1 LKIKKESEMARVNI
15 NTCTLEELEMECLR
29 VMGTPYGHNIIGII
43 CGVAEKRF
51 GEEAAEELFNN
62 YQG

>member
-1 LKIKKESEMARVNI
+1 MKVNI
-15 NTCTLEELEMECLR
+15 KTCTLEELEMECLK

-43 CGVAEKRF
+43 CRTAKERF
-51 GEEAAEELFNN
+51 GKEAADELFNN

>member
-1 LKIKKESEMARVNI
+1 MSRVNI
-15 NTCTLEELEMECLR
+15 NTCTLEELETECLR
-29 VMGTPYGHNIIGII
+29 VMGTTFGHNVIGII
-43 CGVAEKRF
+43 CRVAEKRF